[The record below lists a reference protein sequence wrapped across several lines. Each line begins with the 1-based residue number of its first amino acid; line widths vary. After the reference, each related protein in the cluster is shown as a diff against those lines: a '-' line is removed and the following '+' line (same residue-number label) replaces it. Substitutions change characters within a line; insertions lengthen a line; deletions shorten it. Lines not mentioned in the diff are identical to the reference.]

1 MKFAIAYYFLLIY
14 STAILKP
21 LIPVAE
27 DAVMHCFAEAYHI
40 STVHAK
46 YGNDH
51 LEKEVAA
58 GTDDNDKSNKPAVK
72 DDETITAHIA
82 VAAPQYIFTNTIPE
96 VLCYIE
102 LKSAL
107 HKIVLNKLVPPPR
120 IFN

>member
-1 MKFAIAYYFLLIY
+1 M
-14 STAILKP
+14 
-21 LIPVAE
+21 IPVTE
-27 DAVMHCFAEAYHI
+27 DAIMHCFAEAYHI

-58 GTDDNDKSNKPAVK
+58 GTDDNDKSNKSAVK

-82 VAAPQYIFTNTIPE
+82 VAAPQYIFANTIPE

-107 HKIVLNKLVPPPR
+107 HKIVLNKLVPPPK